1 MDVLNIDDTKAGAVF
16 LLRQLVKGDN
26 TSIELRNSMI
36 CAHVDDSYF
45 KFIIEGLSE
54 GCYIE
59 ESFSMWRITTKG
71 VRYLQEYERR
81 MNIGSDWSIEGN
93 SSAQEKQE
101 AEKINDRRWNR
112 KMTVIAI
119 VIGLLSL
126 IVACISPLIERGW
139 QAILSRF
146 LGE

>member
-1 MDVLNIDDTKAGAVF
+1 MDVLNIDDTKAGALF

-36 CAHVDDSYF
+36 RADVDDSYF

-54 GCYIE
+54 ACYIE
-59 ESFSMWRITTKG
+59 ESFSMWRITPKG

-81 MNIGSDWSIEGN
+81 LNVGSDWSIEGI
-93 SSAQEKQE
+93 SSAREKQE

-126 IVACISPLIERGW
+126 IVACISPLVERGW
-139 QAILSRF
+139 QAILSLF

>member
-16 LLRQLVKGDN
+16 LLRQLVKGDK

-36 CAHVDDSYF
+36 RADVDDSYF

-59 ESFSMWRITTKG
+59 ESFSMWRITPKG

-81 MNIGSDWSIEGN
+81 LNVGSDWSIEGN

-139 QAILSRF
+139 QAILSLL

>member
-26 TSIELRNSMI
+26 TSVGLRNSMI
-36 CAHVDDSYF
+36 RADVDDSYF

-54 GCYIE
+54 GSYIE
-59 ESFSMWRITTKG
+59 ESFSMWRITPKG
-71 VRYLQEYERR
+71 VSYLQEYERR
-81 MNIGSDWSIEGN
+81 MNVGSDWSIEGN

-139 QAILSRF
+139 QAILSLF

>member
-36 CAHVDDSYF
+36 RADVDDSYF
-45 KFIIEGLSE
+45 KFIIEGLSD

-59 ESFSMWRITTKG
+59 ESFSMWRITPKG

-81 MNIGSDWSIEGN
+81 LNVGSDWSIEGN
-93 SSAQEKQE
+93 SSAQEKKE

-126 IVACISPLIERGW
+126 IVACISPLVERGW
-139 QAILSRF
+139 QAILSLI
-146 LGE
+146 LGK

>member
-36 CAHVDDSYF
+36 RADVDDSYF

-54 GCYIE
+54 ACYIE

-81 MNIGSDWSIEGN
+81 LNVGSDWSIEGN

-126 IVACISPLIERGW
+126 IVACISPLVERGW
-139 QAILSRF
+139 QAILSLI

>member
-26 TSIELRNSMI
+26 TSVELRNSMI
-36 CAHVDDSYF
+36 RADVDDSYF

-54 GCYIE
+54 ACYIE
-59 ESFSMWRITTKG
+59 ESFSMWRITPKG

-81 MNIGSDWSIEGN
+81 LNVGSDWSIEGI

-126 IVACISPLIERGW
+126 IVACISPLVERGW
-139 QAILSRF
+139 QAILSLF

>member
-1 MDVLNIDDTKAGAVF
+1 MDVLNIDDTKAGALF

-36 CAHVDDSYF
+36 RADVDDSYF

-54 GCYIE
+54 GRYIE
-59 ESFSMWRITTKG
+59 ESFSMWRITPKG
-71 VRYLQEYERR
+71 VSYLQEYERR
-81 MNIGSDWSIEGN
+81 LNVGSDWSIEGN

-101 AEKINDRRWNR
+101 AEKINDRWWNR

-139 QAILSRF
+139 QAILSLL

>member
-16 LLRQLVKGDN
+16 LLRQLVKGDK
-26 TSIELRNSMI
+26 TSLELRNSMI
-36 CAHVDDSYF
+36 RTDVDDSYF

-59 ESFSMWRITTKG
+59 ESFSMWRITPKG

-81 MNIGSDWSIEGN
+81 LNVGSDWSIEGN

-139 QAILSRF
+139 QAILSLF
-146 LGE
+146 LAE

>member
-1 MDVLNIDDTKAGAVF
+1 MDVLNIDDTKAGVLF

-36 CAHVDDSYF
+36 RADVDDSYF

-54 GCYIE
+54 ACYIE
-59 ESFSMWRITTKG
+59 ESFSMWRITPKG

-81 MNIGSDWSIEGN
+81 LNVGSDWSIEGN
-93 SSAQEKQE
+93 SSAKEKQE

-139 QAILSRF
+139 QAILSLI

>member
-1 MDVLNIDDTKAGAVF
+1 MDVLNIDDTKAGALF

-36 CAHVDDSYF
+36 RADVDDSYF

-54 GCYIE
+54 ACYIE
-59 ESFSMWRITTKG
+59 ESFSMWRITPNG

-81 MNIGSDWSIEGN
+81 LNVGSDWSIEGN

-126 IVACISPLIERGW
+126 IVACISPLVERGW
-139 QAILSRF
+139 QAIISLI

>member
-16 LLRQLVKGDN
+16 LLRQLVKGDK

-36 CAHVDDSYF
+36 RAHVDDSYF

-59 ESFSMWRITTKG
+59 ESFSMWQITPKG

-81 MNIGSDWSIEGN
+81 LNVGSDWSIEGN

-139 QAILSRF
+139 QAILSLF

>member
-59 ESFSMWRITTKG
+59 ESFSMWRITPKG

-81 MNIGSDWSIEGN
+81 LNVGSDWSIEGN
-93 SSAQEKQE
+93 SSAQEKKE

-126 IVACISPLIERGW
+126 IVACISPLVERGW
-139 QAILSRF
+139 QAILSLI
-146 LGE
+146 LGK

>member
-1 MDVLNIDDTKAGAVF
+1 MDVLNNDDTKAGAVF

-26 TSIELRNSMI
+26 TSVGLRNSMI
-36 CAHVDDSYF
+36 RADVDDSYF

-54 GCYIE
+54 GSYIE
-59 ESFSMWRITTKG
+59 ESFSMWRITPKG
-71 VRYLQEYERR
+71 VSYLQEYERR
-81 MNIGSDWSIEGN
+81 LNVGSDWSIEGN

-139 QAILSRF
+139 QAILSLL

>member
-16 LLRQLVKGDN
+16 LLRQLVKGDK
-26 TSIELRNSMI
+26 TGIELRNSMI
-36 CAHVDDSYF
+36 RADVDDSYF

-59 ESFSMWRITTKG
+59 ESFSMWRITPKG

-81 MNIGSDWSIEGN
+81 LNVGSDWSIEGN

-101 AEKINDRRWNR
+101 AEKIDDRRWNR

-126 IVACISPLIERGW
+126 IVACISPLVERGW
-139 QAILSRF
+139 QAILSLI

>member
-1 MDVLNIDDTKAGAVF
+1 
-16 LLRQLVKGDN
+16 
-26 TSIELRNSMI
+26 MI
-36 CAHVDDSYF
+36 RADVDDSYF

-54 GCYIE
+54 GSYIE
-59 ESFSMWRITTKG
+59 ESFSMWRITPKG
-71 VRYLQEYERR
+71 VSYLQEYERR
-81 MNIGSDWSIEGN
+81 MNVGSDWSIEGN

-139 QAILSRF
+139 QAILSLF

>member
-1 MDVLNIDDTKAGAVF
+1 MDVLNIDDTKAGALF

-26 TSIELRNSMI
+26 TSVELRNSMI
-36 CAHVDDSYF
+36 RADVDDSYF

-54 GCYIE
+54 ACYIE
-59 ESFSMWRITTKG
+59 DSFSMWRITPKG

-81 MNIGSDWSIEGN
+81 LNVGSDWSIEGI

-126 IVACISPLIERGW
+126 IVACISPLVERGW
-139 QAILSRF
+139 QAIISLI

>member
-59 ESFSMWRITTKG
+59 ESFSMWQITPKG
-71 VRYLQEYERR
+71 GDICRN
-81 MNIGSDWSIEGN
+81 M
-93 SSAQEKQE
+93 
-101 AEKINDRRWNR
+101 
-112 KMTVIAI
+112 
-119 VIGLLSL
+119 
-126 IVACISPLIERGW
+126 RGD
-139 QAILSRF
+139 
-146 LGE
+146 

>member
-1 MDVLNIDDTKAGAVF
+1 MDVLNLDDTKAGALF

-36 CAHVDDSYF
+36 RADVDDSYF

-54 GCYIE
+54 ACYIE
-59 ESFSMWRITTKG
+59 ESFSMWRITPKG

-81 MNIGSDWSIEGN
+81 LNVGSDWSIEGI

-126 IVACISPLIERGW
+126 IVACISPLVERGW
-139 QAILSRF
+139 QAILSLI

>member
-36 CAHVDDSYF
+36 RADVDDSYF

-54 GCYIE
+54 ACYIE
-59 ESFSMWRITTKG
+59 ESFSMWRITPKG

-81 MNIGSDWSIEGN
+81 LNVGSDWSIEGI

-126 IVACISPLIERGW
+126 IVACISPLVERGW
-139 QAILSRF
+139 QAILSLI

>member
-16 LLRQLVKGDN
+16 LLRQLFKGDK
-26 TSIELRNSMI
+26 TGIELRNSMI
-36 CAHVDDSYF
+36 RADVDDSYF

-81 MNIGSDWSIEGN
+81 LNVGSDWSIEGN

-101 AEKINDRRWNR
+101 AEKIDDRRWNR

-126 IVACISPLIERGW
+126 IVACISPLVERGW
-139 QAILSRF
+139 QAILSLI

>member
-36 CAHVDDSYF
+36 RADVDDSYF

-59 ESFSMWRITTKG
+59 ESFSMWRITPKG

-81 MNIGSDWSIEGN
+81 LNVGSDWSIEGN

-139 QAILSRF
+139 QAILSLI
-146 LGE
+146 LGK

>member
-1 MDVLNIDDTKAGAVF
+1 MDVLNIDDTKAGALF

-36 CAHVDDSYF
+36 RADVDDSYF

-54 GCYIE
+54 ACYIE
-59 ESFSMWRITTKG
+59 ESFSMWRITPKG

-81 MNIGSDWSIEGN
+81 LNVGSDWSIEGI

-126 IVACISPLIERGW
+126 IVACISPLVERGW
-139 QAILSRF
+139 QAIISLI

>member
-1 MDVLNIDDTKAGAVF
+1 MDVLNIDDTKAGALF

-36 CAHVDDSYF
+36 RADVDDSYF

-54 GCYIE
+54 ACYIE
-59 ESFSMWRITTKG
+59 ESFSMWRITPKG

-81 MNIGSDWSIEGN
+81 LNVGSDWSIEGI

-139 QAILSRF
+139 QAILSLI